1 MKTNQKRMKTN
12 QKRKGAPM
20 NRRDVLKSAGCLLML
35 PTLES
40 FGQEAKV
47 DDAVKANRLFCMNI
61 GNGMCSDNFPTSTG
75 NDYQSSSTFKPLESL
90 KDDFTLCTNLRN
102 YGSHESTM
110 YAFAEYAD
118 HTNPQLIKDS
128 VDEVAASH
136 IGNDTRIRN
145 LVVEQRNSYGIS
157 WKGGLPVSPIA
168 DVQILFQTIFGK
180 VDKKKRAEL
189 LSLKKSMLD
198 ASRDDAKS
206 MMRKVSEED
215 RVKLDEYFSS
225 LRESEKS
232 IQRAEQWLSQKDVE
246 VPFPENVKFKTDGL
260 SEYSQKILVCP
271 HFNQRSTYLDLLF
284 LAYKYDV
291 TRVANVY
298 SEWNWLGH
306 HTDSHQVKTEEGFVK
321 NIEAD
326 QGYMMQA
333 ARFLE
338 KLKSTKTKAGGTLL
352 DQTVCLVTSSLSI
365 NKEEGPH
372 GMKNNPVVVAGGG
385 FEHGK
390 HIKFNG
396 TDNRNNVYLAA
407 LQHLGVEIDSFATS
421 SESAK
426 L

>member
-1 MKTNQKRMKTN
+1 MKSI

-20 NRRDVLKSAGCLLML
+20 RRRDVLKSAGCLLVL
-35 PTLES
+35 PALES
-40 FGQEAKV
+40 FGQEATG

-75 NDYQSSSTFKPLESL
+75 MDYQSSSTFKPLESL

>member
-1 MKTNQKRMKTN
+1 
-12 QKRKGAPM
+12 
-20 NRRDVLKSAGCLLML
+20 
-35 PTLES
+35 
-40 FGQEAKV
+40 
-47 DDAVKANRLFCMNI
+47 MNI

-75 NDYQSSSTFKPLESL
+75 KDYQSSSTFKPLESL

-110 YAFAEYAD
+110 YAFAEYSD

-145 LVVEQRNSYGIS
+145 LVVEQKHSYGIS
-157 WKGGLPVSPIA
+157 WKGGLPVSPIS
-168 DVQILFQTIFGK
+168 DQQVLFETIFGK

-189 LSLKKSMLD
+189 LVLKKSMLD

-206 MMRKVSEED
+206 MMNKVSEAD
-215 RVKLDEYFSS
+215 RVKLDDYFSS

-232 IQRAEQWLSQKDVE
+232 IQRSERWLNKKHVD
-246 VPFPENVKFKTDGL
+246 VPFPENVKFETDGL
-260 SEYSQKILVCP
+260 SEYSKKILVCP
-271 HFNQRSTYLDLLF
+271 YFNKRSTYLDLLF
-284 LAYKYDV
+284 LAFKYDV

-298 SEWNWLGH
+298 AEWNWLGH
-306 HTDSHQVKTEEGFVK
+306 HTDSHQVGNKVGLLK

-326 QGYMMQA
+326 QAYMMQT

-352 DQTVCLVTSSLSI
+352 DQTVCLITSSLSI

-372 GMKNNPVVVAGGG
+372 GRKNNPVIVAGGG

-407 LQHLGVEIDSFATS
+407 LQHLGLEIESFATS
-421 SESAK
+421 SRSAK

>member
-1 MKTNQKRMKTN
+1 
-12 QKRKGAPM
+12 M

-35 PTLES
+35 PALES
-40 FGQEAKV
+40 FGQEAKGY
-47 DDAVKANRLFCMNI
+47 DAVKANRLFCMNI

-75 NDYQSSSTFKPLESL
+75 KDYQSSSTFQPLEKL
-90 KDDFTLCTNLRN
+90 KKDFTLCTNLRN

-168 DVQILFQTIFGK
+168 DIQILFQTIFGK

-232 IQRAEQWLSQKDVE
+232 IQRSERWLSQKDVE

-284 LAYKYDV
+284 LAFKYDV

-326 QGYMMQA
+326 QGYMMQT
-333 ARFLE
+333 ARFLD
-338 KLKSTKTKAGGTLL
+338 KLKSTKTKVGGTLL
-352 DQTVCLVTSSLSI
+352 DQTVCLITSSLSI

>member
-35 PTLES
+35 PALES
-40 FGQEAKV
+40 FAQEAKGY
-47 DDAVKANRLFCMNI
+47 DAVKANRLFCMNI

-75 NDYQSSSTFKPLESL
+75 KDYQSSSTFQPLEKL

-102 YGSHESTM
+102 YGNHESTM
-110 YAFAEYAD
+110 YAFAEYSD
-118 HTNPQLIKDS
+118 HTNPQLIQDS
-128 VDEVAASH
+128 VDEIAASH

-145 LVVEQRNSYGIS
+145 LVVEQRHSYGIS
-157 WKGGLPVSPIA
+157 WKGGLPVSPITNGE
-168 DVQILFQTIFGK
+168 ILFETIFGK

-189 LSLKKSMLD
+189 LALKKSMLD
-198 ASRDDAKS
+198 ATREEAKS
-206 MMRKVSEED
+206 MMRKVSEAD

-232 IQRAEQWLSQKDVE
+232 IQRSERWLSQEHVE

-326 QGYMMQA
+326 QAYMMQT

-338 KLKSTKTKAGGTLL
+338 KLKSTKTTAGGTLL
-352 DQTVCLVTSSLSI
+352 DQTVCLITSSLSI
-365 NKEEGPH
+365 SKEEGPH

>member
-1 MKTNQKRMKTN
+1 MKSIKKP
-12 QKRKGAPM
+12 KSSLM
-20 NRRDVLKSAGCLLML
+20 NRRDVLKSAGCVLML
-35 PTLES
+35 PALES
-40 FGQEAKV
+40 FGQGATG
-47 DDAVKANRLFCMNI
+47 DDAGKANRLFCMNI

-75 NDYQSSSTFKPLESL
+75 VDYQSTSTFQPLEKL
-90 KDDFTLCTNLRN
+90 KEDFTLCTNLRN
-102 YGSHESTM
+102 YGNHESTM
-110 YAFAEYAD
+110 YAFAEYSD
-118 HTNPQLIKDS
+118 HTNPQLIQDS
-128 VDEVAASH
+128 VDEIAATH

-180 VDKKKRAEL
+180 VDKKKRSEL
-189 LSLKKSMLD
+189 LALKKSMLD

-206 MMRKVSEED
+206 MMRKVSEAD

-232 IQRAEQWLSQKDVE
+232 IQRSERWLSQEHVE

-284 LAYKYDV
+284 LAYKFDV

-326 QGYMMQA
+326 QGYMMQT

-352 DQTVCLVTSSLSI
+352 DQTVCLITSSLSI

-372 GMKNNPVVVAGGG
+372 GMKNNPVIVAGGG

-390 HIKFNG
+390 HVKFNG

-407 LQHLGVEIDSFATS
+407 LQHLGLEIESFATS
-421 SESAK
+421 SGVANI
-426 L
+426 

>member
-1 MKTNQKRMKTN
+1 MKSI
-12 QKRKGAPM
+12 QKRKGVHM

-35 PTLES
+35 PALES
-40 FGQEAKV
+40 FGQEPKGH
-47 DDAVKANRLFCMNI
+47 DAVKANRLFCMNI

-75 NDYQSSSTFKPLESL
+75 KDYQSSSTFKPLESL

-189 LSLKKSMLD
+189 LALKKSMLD

-206 MMRKVSEED
+206 MMRKVSEAD

-232 IQRAEQWLSQKDVE
+232 IQRSERWLSQKDVE

-284 LAYKYDV
+284 LAFKYDV

-306 HTDSHQVKTEEGFVK
+306 HSDSHQVKTEEGFVK

-326 QGYMMQA
+326 QGYMMQT

-338 KLKSTKTKAGGTLL
+338 KLKSTKTKVGGTLL
-352 DQTVCLVTSSLSI
+352 DQTVCLITSSLSI

>member
-1 MKTNQKRMKTN
+1 MKTSQEGKRSH
-12 QKRKGAPM
+12 M
-20 NRRDVLKSAGCLLML
+20 NRRDVLKSAGCLLTL
-35 PTLES
+35 PALES
-40 FGQEAKV
+40 FGQEAKGH
-47 DDAVKANRLFCMNI
+47 DAVKANRLFCMNI

-75 NDYQSSSTFKPLESL
+75 RGYQSSSTFQPLEKL

-102 YGSHESTM
+102 YGNHESTM

-168 DVQILFQTIFGK
+168 DVQILFETIFGK
-180 VDKKKRAEL
+180 VDKTKRAEL
-189 LSLKKSMLD
+189 LALKKSMLD

-206 MMRKVSEED
+206 MMRKVSEAD

-232 IQRAEQWLSQKDVE
+232 IQRSERWLSQEHVE

-260 SEYSQKILVCP
+260 SEYAQKILVCP

-284 LAYKYDV
+284 LAFKFDV

-326 QGYMMQA
+326 QGYMMQT

-352 DQTVCLVTSSLSI
+352 DQTVCLITSSLSI

>member
-1 MKTNQKRMKTN
+1 MKSI
-12 QKRKGAPM
+12 QKRKGVHM
-20 NRRDVLKSAGCLLML
+20 NRRDVLKSAGCLLTL
-35 PTLES
+35 PALES
-40 FGQEAKV
+40 FGQEPKGH
-47 DDAVKANRLFCMNI
+47 DAVKANRLFCMNI

-75 NDYQSSSTFKPLESL
+75 KDYQSSSTFKPLESL

-102 YGSHESTM
+102 YGNHESTM
-110 YAFAEYAD
+110 YAFAEYSD

-206 MMRKVSEED
+206 MMRKVSEAD

-232 IQRAEQWLSQKDVE
+232 IQRSERWLSQKDVE

-284 LAYKYDV
+284 LAFKYDV

-326 QGYMMQA
+326 QGYMMQT

-352 DQTVCLVTSSLSI
+352 DQTVCLITSSLSI

-407 LQHLGVEIDSFATS
+407 LQHLGVEVDRFATS

>member
-1 MKTNQKRMKTN
+1 MKTNQKRMKSN
-12 QKRKGAPM
+12 HKLKGAPM

-35 PTLES
+35 PALES
-40 FGQEAKV
+40 FGQEAKGY
-47 DDAVKANRLFCMNI
+47 DAVKANRLFCMYI

-75 NDYQSSSTFKPLESL
+75 KDYQSSSTFQPLEKL
-90 KDDFTLCTNLRN
+90 KKDFTLCTNLRN

-168 DVQILFQTIFGK
+168 DIQILFQTIFGK

-206 MMRKVSEED
+206 MMRKVSEAD

-232 IQRAEQWLSQKDVE
+232 IQRSERWLSQKDVE

-284 LAYKYDV
+284 LAFKYDV

-326 QGYMMQA
+326 QGYMMQT
-333 ARFLE
+333 ARFLD
-338 KLKSTKTKAGGTLL
+338 KLKSTKTKVGGTLL
-352 DQTVCLVTSSLSI
+352 DQTVCLITSSLSI

>member
-1 MKTNQKRMKTN
+1 MKLNQKLKSN

-260 SEYSQKILVCP
+260 SEYSQKILVCT

-306 HTDSHQVKTEEGFVK
+306 HSDSHQVKTEEGFVK

>member
-1 MKTNQKRMKTN
+1 
-12 QKRKGAPM
+12 M

-35 PTLES
+35 PALES
-40 FGQEAKV
+40 FGQEAKGH
-47 DDAVKANRLFCMNI
+47 DAVKANRLFCMNI

-75 NDYQSSSTFKPLESL
+75 KDYQSSSTFKPLESL

-206 MMRKVSEED
+206 MMRKVSEAD

-232 IQRAEQWLSQKDVE
+232 IQRSERWLSQKDVE

-284 LAYKYDV
+284 LAFKYDV

-326 QGYMMQA
+326 QGYMMQT

-338 KLKSTKTKAGGTLL
+338 KLKSTKTKVGGTLL
-352 DQTVCLVTSSLSI
+352 DQTVCLITSSLSI

>member
-1 MKTNQKRMKTN
+1 
-12 QKRKGAPM
+12 M

-35 PTLES
+35 PALES

-75 NDYQSSSTFKPLESL
+75 KDYQSSSTFKPLESL

-168 DVQILFQTIFGK
+168 DIQILFQTIFGK

-206 MMRKVSEED
+206 MMRKVSEAD

-232 IQRAEQWLSQKDVE
+232 IQRSERWLSQKDVE

-284 LAYKYDV
+284 LAFKYDV

-326 QGYMMQA
+326 QGYMMQT

>member
-35 PTLES
+35 PALES
-40 FGQEAKV
+40 FAQEAKGY
-47 DDAVKANRLFCMNI
+47 DAVKANRLFCMNI

-75 NDYQSSSTFKPLESL
+75 KDYQSSSTFQPLEKL
-90 KDDFTLCTNLRN
+90 KKDFTLCTNLRN

-168 DVQILFQTIFGK
+168 DIQILFQTIFGK

-284 LAYKYDV
+284 LAFKYDV

-407 LQHLGVEIDSFATS
+407 LQHLGVEIDRFATS

>member
-1 MKTNQKRMKTN
+1 MKSI

-20 NRRDVLKSAGCLLML
+20 RRRDVLKSAGCLLVL
-35 PTLES
+35 PALES
-40 FGQEAKV
+40 FGQEATG

-75 NDYQSSSTFKPLESL
+75 MDYQSSSTFKPLENL

-128 VDEVAASH
+128 VDEVAAAH
-136 IGNDTRIRN
+136 LGNDTRIRN
-145 LVVEQRNSYGIS
+145 LVLEQRNSYGIS
-157 WKGGLPVSPIA
+157 WKGGLPVSPIS

-180 VDKKKRAEL
+180 VDETKRSEL
-189 LSLKKSMLD
+189 LTLKKSMLD
-198 ASRDDAKS
+198 ASIADAKS
-206 MMRKVSEED
+206 MMNKVSQED
-215 RVKLDEYFSS
+215 RAKLDEYFSS

-232 IQRAEQWLSQKDVE
+232 IQRSERWLGQEHVE
-246 VPFPENVKFKTDGL
+246 VPFPGNVKFKTDGL
-260 SEYSQKILVCP
+260 SEYAQKILVCP

-284 LAYKYDV
+284 LAYKFDV

-306 HTDSHQVKTEEGFVK
+306 HTDSHQVATEEGLLK

-326 QGYMMQA
+326 QGYMMQT

-338 KLKSTKTKAGGTLL
+338 KLKSTKTKTGGTLL
-352 DQTVCLVTSSLSI
+352 DQTVCLITSSLSI

-372 GMKNNPVVVAGGG
+372 GMKNNPVIVAGGG

-407 LQHLGVEIDSFATS
+407 LQHLGLEIESFATS
-421 SESAK
+421 SGSAK
-426 L
+426 I

>member
-35 PTLES
+35 PALES
-40 FGQEAKV
+40 FAQEAKGY
-47 DDAVKANRLFCMNI
+47 DAVKANRLFCMNI

-75 NDYQSSSTFKPLESL
+75 KDYQSSSTFQPLEKL
-90 KDDFTLCTNLRN
+90 KKDFTLCTNLRN

-291 TRVANVY
+291 TRLANVY

>member
-1 MKTNQKRMKTN
+1 
-12 QKRKGAPM
+12 
-20 NRRDVLKSAGCLLML
+20 LL
-35 PTLES
+35 
-40 FGQEAKV
+40 A
-47 DDAVKANRLFCMNI
+47 
-61 GNGMCSDNFPTSTG
+61 
-75 NDYQSSSTFKPLESL
+75 
-90 KDDFTLCTNLRN
+90 
-102 YGSHESTM
+102 
-110 YAFAEYAD
+110 
-118 HTNPQLIKDS
+118 
-128 VDEVAASH
+128 
-136 IGNDTRIRN
+136 
-145 LVVEQRNSYGIS
+145 
-157 WKGGLPVSPIA
+157 
-168 DVQILFQTIFGK
+168 
-180 VDKKKRAEL
+180 
-189 LSLKKSMLD
+189 LKKSMLD

-206 MMRKVSEED
+206 MMRKVSEAD

-232 IQRAEQWLSQKDVE
+232 IQRSERWLSQEHVE

-260 SEYSQKILVCP
+260 SEYAQKILVCP

-284 LAYKYDV
+284 LAFKFDV

-326 QGYMMQA
+326 QGYMMQT

-338 KLKSTKTKAGGTLL
+338 KLKSTKTKVGGTLL
-352 DQTVCLVTSSLSI
+352 DQTVCLITSSLSI
-365 NKEEGPH
+365 NREEGPH

>member
-1 MKTNQKRMKTN
+1 MRSIQN
-12 QKRKGAPM
+12 RKGVPM
-20 NRRDVLKSAGCLLML
+20 KRRDALKSAGCLVML
-35 PTLES
+35 PALES
-40 FGQEAKV
+40 FGQSSTGDEPG
-47 DDAVKANRLFCMNI
+47 KANRLFCMNI

-75 NDYQSSSTFKPLESL
+75 NDYQSTSTFQPLEKL
-90 KDDFTLCTNLRN
+90 KNDFTLCTNLRN
-102 YGSHESTM
+102 YGNHESTM
-110 YAFAEYAD
+110 YAFAEYGD
-118 HTNPQLIKDS
+118 HTNPQLIQDS

-180 VDKKKRAEL
+180 VDTKKRAEL
-189 LSLKKSMLD
+189 LTLKKSMLD
-198 ASRDDAKS
+198 ASREDAKS
-206 MMRKVSEED
+206 MMSRVSRKD
-215 RVKLDEYFSS
+215 RAKLDEYFSS

-232 IQRAEQWLSQKDVE
+232 IQRAEQWLSRKDVE
-246 VPFPENVKFKTDGL
+246 VPFPENVPFETDGL

-284 LAYKYDV
+284 LAYKFDV

-306 HTDSHQVKTEEGFVK
+306 HTDSHQVATEAGFIK

-326 QGYMMQA
+326 QGYMMQT

-338 KLKSTKTKAGGTLL
+338 KLKSTKTKTGGTLL
-352 DQTVCLVTSSLSI
+352 DQTVCMITSSLSI

-372 GMKNNPVVVAGGG
+372 GMKNNPVIVAGGG

>member
-1 MKTNQKRMKTN
+1 M
-12 QKRKGAPM
+12 
-20 NRRDVLKSAGCLLML
+20 KSAGCLLML
-35 PTLES
+35 PALES
-40 FGQEAKV
+40 FGQVAKG

-75 NDYQSSSTFKPLESL
+75 KDYQSSSTFQPLEKL
-90 KDDFTLCTNLRN
+90 KKDFTLCTNLRN

-206 MMRKVSEED
+206 MMRKVSEAD

-232 IQRAEQWLSQKDVE
+232 IQRSERWLSQKDVE

-284 LAYKYDV
+284 LAFKYDV

-326 QGYMMQA
+326 QGYMMQT
-333 ARFLE
+333 ARFLD
-338 KLKSTKTKAGGTLL
+338 KLKSTKTKVGGTLL
-352 DQTVCLVTSSLSI
+352 DQTVCLITSSLSI

>member
-1 MKTNQKRMKTN
+1 MKTNQKRMKSN
-12 QKRKGAPM
+12 HKRKGAPM

-35 PTLES
+35 PALES
-40 FGQEAKV
+40 FAQEAKGY
-47 DDAVKANRLFCMNI
+47 DAVKANRLFCMNI

-75 NDYQSSSTFKPLESL
+75 KDYQSSSTFQPLEKL
-90 KDDFTLCTNLRN
+90 KKDFTLCTNLRN

-168 DVQILFQTIFGK
+168 DIQILFQTIFGK
-180 VDKKKRAEL
+180 VDKKKRTEL

>member
-1 MKTNQKRMKTN
+1 MKSI
-12 QKRKGAPM
+12 QKRKGVHM
-20 NRRDVLKSAGCLLML
+20 NRRDVLKSAGCLLTL
-35 PTLES
+35 PALES
-40 FGQEAKV
+40 FGQEPKGH
-47 DDAVKANRLFCMNI
+47 DAVKANRLFCMNI

-75 NDYQSSSTFKPLESL
+75 KDYQSSSTFKPLESL

-102 YGSHESTM
+102 YGNHESTM

-189 LSLKKSMLD
+189 LALKKSMLD

-206 MMRKVSEED
+206 MMRKVSEAD

-232 IQRAEQWLSQKDVE
+232 IQRSERWLSQEHVE

-260 SEYSQKILVCP
+260 SEYAQKILVCP

-284 LAYKYDV
+284 LAFKFDV

-326 QGYMMQA
+326 QGYMMQT

-338 KLKSTKTKAGGTLL
+338 KLKSTKTKVGGTLL
-352 DQTVCLVTSSLSI
+352 DQTVCLITSSLSI
-365 NKEEGPH
+365 NREEGPH

-407 LQHLGVEIDSFATS
+407 LQHLGVEVDSFATS

>member
-1 MKTNQKRMKTN
+1 
-12 QKRKGAPM
+12 M

-35 PTLES
+35 PALES
-40 FGQEAKV
+40 FGQEAKGY
-47 DDAVKANRLFCMNI
+47 DAVKANRLFCMNI

-75 NDYQSSSTFKPLESL
+75 KDYQSSSTFKPLESL

-246 VPFPENVKFKTDGL
+246 APFPENVKFKTDGL

>member
-1 MKTNQKRMKTN
+1 MQ
-12 QKRKGAPM
+12 
-20 NRRDVLKSAGCLLML
+20 RRDVLKSAGCVLML
-35 PTLES
+35 PALES
-40 FGQEAKV
+40 FGQEAKG
-47 DDAVKANRLFCMNI
+47 DDAGKANRLFCMNI
-61 GNGMCSDNFPTSTG
+61 GNGMCSDNFPTATG
-75 NDYQSSSTFKPLESL
+75 KGYQSSSTFKPLEKL
-90 KDDFTLCTNLRN
+90 KSDFTLCTNLRN
-102 YGSHESTM
+102 YGNHESTM
-110 YAFAEYAD
+110 YAFAEYSD

-180 VDKKKRAEL
+180 VDKTKRAEL

-206 MMRKVSEED
+206 MMRKVSEVD

-232 IQRAEQWLSQKDVE
+232 IQRSERWLNKKQVD
-246 VPFPENVKFKTDGL
+246 VPFPENVKFNTDGL

-284 LAYKYDV
+284 LAFKYDV

-306 HTDSHQVKTEEGFVK
+306 HTDSHQVKTEEGFIK
-321 NIEAD
+321 NVEAD
-326 QGYMMQA
+326 QAYMMQT

-338 KLKSTKTKAGGTLL
+338 KLKSAKTTAGGTLL
-352 DQTVCLVTSSLSI
+352 DQTVCLITSSLSI

>member
-1 MKTNQKRMKTN
+1 MKSI
-12 QKRKGAPM
+12 QKRKGVHM
-20 NRRDVLKSAGCLLML
+20 NRRDVLRSAGCLLTL
-35 PTLES
+35 PALES
-40 FGQEAKV
+40 FGQEAKG

>member
-1 MKTNQKRMKTN
+1 
-12 QKRKGAPM
+12 M

-35 PTLES
+35 PALES
-40 FGQEAKV
+40 FAQEAKGY
-47 DDAVKANRLFCMNI
+47 DAVKANRLFCMNI

-75 NDYQSSSTFKPLESL
+75 KDYQSSSTFQPLEKL
-90 KDDFTLCTNLRN
+90 KKDFTLCTNLRN

-168 DVQILFQTIFGK
+168 DIQILFQTIFGK

-206 MMRKVSEED
+206 MMRKVSEAD

-232 IQRAEQWLSQKDVE
+232 IQRSERWLSQKDVE

-284 LAYKYDV
+284 LAFKYDV

-326 QGYMMQA
+326 QGYMMQT
-333 ARFLE
+333 ARFLD
-338 KLKSTKTKAGGTLL
+338 KLKSTKTKVGGTLL
-352 DQTVCLVTSSLSI
+352 DQTVCLITSSLSI

>member
-1 MKTNQKRMKTN
+1 
-12 QKRKGAPM
+12 M

-75 NDYQSSSTFKPLESL
+75 KDYQSSSTFKPLESL

-284 LAYKYDV
+284 LAFKYDV

-326 QGYMMQA
+326 QGYMMQT
-333 ARFLE
+333 ARFLD
-338 KLKSTKTKAGGTLL
+338 KLKSTKTKVGGTLL
-352 DQTVCLVTSSLSI
+352 DQTVCLITSSLSI

>member
-1 MKTNQKRMKTN
+1 MKLNQKLKSN

-35 PTLES
+35 PALES
-40 FGQEAKV
+40 FGQEAKGV
-47 DDAVKANRLFCMNI
+47 GSVKANRLFCMNI

-75 NDYQSSSTFKPLESL
+75 KDYQSSSTFKPLESL